1 MVVFPD
7 CTFSRLGLPQG
18 PTRRQPEPAALPP
31 IRDIA
36 LGLPCDLL
44 SGFALLTRLPLPN
57 HQGTGARSAWAWPLV
72 GAVLGAFGAALASGA
87 LWLGVTPG
95 VTAVLVLALGAMLT
109 GGLHEDGLSDT
120 ADGLYGGWTKA
131 RRLEIMKDS
140 RVGSYGVLALVLVT
154 LARWAGLTAV
164 LVYGGHW
171 AALVATG
178 ALSRAPMVLV
188 MALLPNA
195 RGEGLSHATGRP
207 SPAVALVGFGI
218 AVAIAVALTGW
229 TAVPLVFAAL
239 GVTVALAFSALRRI
253 GGQTGDILGA
263 SQQLAEVACLAVLSA
278 RV

>member
-1 MVVFPD
+1 L
-7 CTFSRLGLPQG
+7 T
-18 PTRRQPEPAALPP
+18 P

-36 LGLPCDLL
+36 FRLSSDLL
-44 SGFALLTRLPLPN
+44 SAFALLSRLPLPN
-57 HQGTGARSAWAWPLV
+57 HRGTGAGSAWAWPLV
-72 GAVLGAFGAALASGA
+72 GAVVGAFGAALASVA

-95 VTAVLVLALGAMLT
+95 VTAALVLSLGAMLT

-154 LARWAGLTAV
+154 LARWSALTAL
-164 LVYGGHW
+164 LVYGGPTHAHW

-178 ALSRAPMVLV
+178 ALSRAPMALI

-195 RGEGLSHATGRP
+195 RGEGLSHATGQP
-207 SPAVALVGFGI
+207 GPAVALAALGLSAGI
-218 AVAIAVALTGW
+218 AVLLTGL
-229 TAVPLVFAAL
+229 TGLVMVAAAL
-239 GVTVALAFSALRRI
+239 GVGVLLSISALRRI

-263 SQQLAEVACLAVLSA
+263 SQQLAEAACLAVLSA
-278 RV
+278 RL

>member
-1 MVVFPD
+1 M
-7 CTFSRLGLPQG
+7 T
-18 PTRRQPEPAALPP
+18 P

-36 LGLPCDLL
+36 LRLPSDLL
-44 SGFALLTRLPLPN
+44 SAFALLTRLPLPN
-57 HQGTGARSAWAWPLV
+57 HRGTGAASAWAWPLV
-72 GAVLGAFGAALASGA
+72 GAVLGALGAALASAA

-95 VTAVLVLALGAMLT
+95 VTAALVLAAGAMLT
-109 GGLHEDGLSDT
+109 GALHEDGLSDT
-120 ADGLYGGWTKA
+120 ADGLFGGWTRE

-154 LARWAGLTAV
+154 LARWSALTAV

-178 ALSRAPMVLV
+178 ALSRAPMALL

-207 SPAVALVGFGI
+207 SPATALVALAL
-218 AVAIAVALTGW
+218 AVAIAVALAGW
-229 TAVPLVFAAL
+229 AAIALLFAAL
-239 GVTVALAFSALRRI
+239 AAALLLAFSALRRI

-263 SQQLAEVACLAVLSA
+263 TQQLAEVACLAVLSA
-278 RV
+278 RAG

>member
-1 MVVFPD
+1 M
-7 CTFSRLGLPQG
+7 T
-18 PTRRQPEPAALPP
+18 P

-36 LGLPCDLL
+36 FRLPSDLL
-44 SGFALLTRLPLPN
+44 SAFALLSRLPLPN
-57 HQGTGARSAWAWPLV
+57 HQGTGAASAWAWPLV
-72 GAVLGAFGAALASGA
+72 GAVLGALGAALASAA

-140 RVGSYGVLALVLVT
+140 RVGSYGVLALVLMT
-154 LARWAGLTAV
+154 LARWSALTAV

-178 ALSRAPMVLV
+178 ALSRAPMALV

-207 SPAVALVGFGI
+207 SAATALVALLI
-218 AVAIAVALTGW
+218 AVAITVAVTGW

-239 GVTVALAFSALRRI
+239 GATLLLALIALRKI

>member
-1 MVVFPD
+1 M
-7 CTFSRLGLPQG
+7 T
-18 PTRRQPEPAALPP
+18 P

-36 LGLPCDLL
+36 LRLPSDVM
-44 SGFALLTRLPLPN
+44 SAFALLSRLPLPN
-57 HQGTGARSAWAWPLV
+57 HRATGAASAWAWPLV
-72 GAVLGAFGAALASGA
+72 GAVLGAFGAALASAA

-95 VTAVLVLALGAMLT
+95 VTAVMVLALSAMLT

-140 RVGSYGVLALVLVT
+140 RVGSYGVLALVLVI

-164 LVYGGHW
+164 LVYSGPLHSHW

-178 ALSRAPMVLV
+178 AVSRAPMTLV

-195 RGEGLSHATGRP
+195 RGAGLSHATGQP
-207 SPAVALVGFGI
+207 SPATALVAL
-218 AVAIAVALTGW
+218 ALATAIAAALTGW
-229 TAVPLVFAAL
+229 TAASLMLAAL
-239 GVTVALAFSALRRI
+239 GAAILLSVVALRKI

-263 SQQLAEVACLAVLSA
+263 TQQLAEVACLTVLSA
-278 RV
+278 RAG

>member
-1 MVVFPD
+1 M
-7 CTFSRLGLPQG
+7 T
-18 PTRRQPEPAALPP
+18 P

-36 LGLPCDLL
+36 LRLPNDLL
-44 SGFALLTRLPLPN
+44 SAFALLTRLPLPN

-72 GAVLGAFGAALASGA
+72 GAVLGALAATVASGA

-120 ADGLYGGWTKA
+120 ADGLYGGWTKV

-154 LARWAGLTAV
+154 LARWSALTAV
-164 LVYGGHW
+164 LVFGGHW

-178 ALSRAPMVLV
+178 ALSRAPMALV

-195 RGEGLSHATGRP
+195 RGEGFSHATGRP
-207 SPAVALVGFGI
+207 STAVALV
-218 AVAIAVALTGW
+218 ALVLAAAIATALTGW
-229 TAVPLVFAAL
+229 AAVPLVFAAL
-239 GVTVALAFSALRRI
+239 GAAILVAFSALRRI

-263 SQQLAEVACLAVLSA
+263 TQQLAEVACLAVLSA
-278 RV
+278 RAG

>member
-1 MVVFPD
+1 M
-7 CTFSRLGLPQG
+7 T
-18 PTRRQPEPAALPP
+18 P

-36 LGLPCDLL
+36 LRLPSDLL
-44 SGFALLTRLPLPN
+44 SAFALLSRLPLPN
-57 HQGTGARSAWAWPLV
+57 HQGTGAASAWAWPLV
-72 GAVLGAFGAALASGA
+72 GAVLGALGAALASAA

-95 VTAVLVLALGAMLT
+95 VTAALVLALGAMLT

-154 LARWAGLTAV
+154 LARWSALTAV

-171 AALVATG
+171 AALIATG
-178 ALSRAPMVLV
+178 AVSRAPMALM

-207 SPAVALVGFGI
+207 SAATAL
-218 AVAIAVALTGW
+218 AALALAAAIAVGLTGW

-239 GVTVALAFSALRRI
+239 GAAILLSFLALRKI

-263 SQQLAEVACLAVLSA
+263 SQQLAEVACLSVLSA
-278 RV
+278 RA

>member
-1 MVVFPD
+1 M
-7 CTFSRLGLPQG
+7 
-18 PTRRQPEPAALPP
+18 PP

-36 LGLPCDLL
+36 LALPSDLL
-44 SGFALLTRLPLPN
+44 SAFALLSRLPLPN
-57 HQGTGARSAWAWPLV
+57 HRGTGAASAWAWPLV
-72 GAVLGAFGAALASGA
+72 GAMLGALGAALASGA
-87 LWLGVTPG
+87 LCLGVTPG
-95 VTAVLVLALGAMLT
+95 VTAALVLALGAMLT

-178 ALSRAPMVLV
+178 ALSRAPMALV
-188 MALLPNA
+188 MVLLPNA

-207 SPAVALVGFGI
+207 SPAVALVGLALAVVI
-218 AVAIAVALTGW
+218 AGALTGW

-239 GVTVALAFSALRRI
+239 GGTVALAFSALRRI

-263 SQQLAEVACLAVLSA
+263 AQQLAEVACLAVLSA
-278 RV
+278 RG